1 QGHGKRLDA
10 RASGRF
16 RLCPSQQT
24 LFRADCVVFF
34 RVTTTTDPPSHPIS
48 PRTNVNSFGERV
60 EVPPADAS
68 RLRRRVWNGL
78 CRRRR
83 ARQKGPED
91 DISAQR
97 PEIGD
102 HYVREMA
109 AKTAFL
115 LASGQLRVSED
126 CVVADAV

>member
-1 QGHGKRLDA
+1 MTLAATLPRPTLRL
-10 RASGRF
+10 
-16 RLCPSQQT
+16 
-24 LFRADCVVFF
+24 
-34 RVTTTTDPPSHPIS
+34 PPFH
-48 PRTNVNSFGERV
+48 PRTNVNSFGELV

-68 RLRRRVWNGL
+68 RVATSSLERDL

-83 ARQKGPED
+83 TRQKGPED

-115 LASGQLRVSED
+115 LASGQLRVSARTWD
-126 CVVADAV
+126 PLIARIVKILCQPKVSN